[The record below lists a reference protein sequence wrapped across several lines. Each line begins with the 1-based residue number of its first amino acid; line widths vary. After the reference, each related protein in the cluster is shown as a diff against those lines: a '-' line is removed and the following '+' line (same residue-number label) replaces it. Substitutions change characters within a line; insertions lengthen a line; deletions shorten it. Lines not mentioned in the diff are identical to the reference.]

1 LEKKILG
8 FRNFQKMLENEISWT
23 KGRIREFSSFTLE
36 ATELGPYAA
45 QLYKYLFLS
54 FWLVWKAA
62 AA

>member
-1 LEKKILG
+1 MKK
-8 FRNFQKMLENEISWT
+8 
-23 KGRIREFSSFTLE
+23 FSSLILE
-36 ATELGPYAA
+36 ATELAPYAA